1 MASLDEFLAA
11 LFASLGLA
19 GSLIALLFIFA
30 VDAALF
36 PALPEVWILVTY
48 TYRPAALTAGPWA
61 ALLLLVAVAG
71 DVLGTSL
78 LYGLVRRVLIQG
90 RRMPRWLEAGMR
102 RWTGL
107 LLVRD
112 ERVILL
118 NRLAPVVPFVGAFMA
133 TLRWN
138 FPRAITYVAVGG
150 FAKYAVLLY
159 LVFEIGIAYNPG
171 TARAITLVLVLAVVA
186 LSFLGT
192 WLYRRRVNRATPPKA
207 RV

>member
-11 LFASLGLA
+11 LFASLGST
-19 GSLIALLFIFA
+19 GSLLALLLIFA

-48 TYRPAALTAGPWA
+48 TYRPAALSPGLWVG
-61 ALLLLVAVAG
+61 LLLLVAVAG
-71 DVLGTSL
+71 DVLGTTL

-118 NRLAPVVPFVGAFMA
+118 NRLAPVVPFVGAFIA

-138 FPRAITYVAVGG
+138 FPRSITYVAVGG
-150 FAKYAVLLY
+150 IAKYAILLY

-171 TARAITLVLVLAVVA
+171 TARAITLVLVVAVVA
-186 LSFLGT
+186 ASFLGT
-192 WLYRRRVNRATPPKA
+192 LLYRRRATQTPPKG
-207 RV
+207 